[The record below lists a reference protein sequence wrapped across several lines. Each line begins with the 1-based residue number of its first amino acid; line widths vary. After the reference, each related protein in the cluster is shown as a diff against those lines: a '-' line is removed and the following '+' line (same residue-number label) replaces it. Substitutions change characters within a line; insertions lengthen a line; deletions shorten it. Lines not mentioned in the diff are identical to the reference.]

1 MQVKCFSW
9 ITRRAVDII
18 IIIIMYMVGHI
29 GGGQATMAAS
39 AALMDADRHKI
50 MQHLF
55 CFGAFSFAISFN
67 IDFFCVHKQE

>member
-1 MQVKCFSW
+1 MQVKCFSR

-18 IIIIMYMVGHI
+18 IMYIVGHI

-50 MQHLF
+50 MQHF
-55 CFGAFSFAISFN
+55 FGAFSFAIFFN
-67 IDFFCVHKQE
+67 VDFFCVHEQE